1 LKKAVDLYDSH
12 YGKIETEVY
21 RAVRVEAFGEDLGQT
36 SWITAPECDEFCRWL
51 GLRAGQKIL
60 EVACGSGGTSLRIAE
75 SFGVAVTGID
85 INQSAIG
92 AAKNRA
98 KPRAADNHVKF
109 QVADAN
115 EALPFPDESFDVVF
129 CNDSVNHMQDR
140 EQVLAEWYRV
150 LRPGG
155 RCLYT
160 DPAVVTGWLSKA
172 EMEARSS
179 IGSFLFTSKGLNE
192 ACICAAGF
200 RLVLTADVTAS
211 VARTSQRWHTAR
223 SKRRK
228 ALCEEE
234 GETTFEELQNFL
246 RIVHMLASEGRLS
259 RFAFIG
265 EKTARAEKE
274 GLRSRK

>member
-21 RAVRVEAFGEDLGQT
+21 RGVRVEAFGEDLGQT

-51 GLRAGQKIL
+51 GLRASQKIL

-129 CNDSVNHMQDR
+129 CNDSVNHMRDR
-140 EQVLAEWYRV
+140 EQVL
-150 LRPGG
+150 
-155 RCLYT
+155 T

-200 RLVLTADVTAS
+200 RLMLTADVTAS

-234 GETTFEELQNFL
+234 GETTTFEELQNFL
-246 RIVHMLASEGRLS
+246 RIVHMPASEGRLS